1 MKKWLHEPLV
11 HFLLI
16 GAALFGLFAVWGGPA
31 IPPAGQYHIVI
42 TPTMVQNLVLSY
54 RTATQRDPTP
64 QELDAYINDYVRE
77 EILNREARALNLDQ
91 DDPIIRREL
100 RGKMEFTLEDSAK
113 AATPTDAQLND
124 FLQKHAA
131 TYRRPDG
138 SLPSLAEV
146 RDQVTAAWQ
155 YEQRRITANT
165 AYDKLRARYVV
176 DIQKPTATA
185 ANATVNTSATAAAAT
200 STSSSK

>member
-1 MKKWLHEPLV
+1 
-11 HFLLI
+11 
-16 GAALFGLFAVWGGPA
+16 
-31 IPPAGQYHIVI
+31 
-42 TPTMVQNLVLSY
+42 
-54 RTATQRDPTP
+54 
-64 QELDAYINDYVRE
+64 E